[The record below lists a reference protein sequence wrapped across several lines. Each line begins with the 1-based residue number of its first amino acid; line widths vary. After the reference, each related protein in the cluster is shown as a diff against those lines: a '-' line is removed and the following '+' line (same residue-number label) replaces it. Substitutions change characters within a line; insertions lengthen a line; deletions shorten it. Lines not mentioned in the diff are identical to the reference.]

1 MKKRLSDEYLNEVN
15 VQSLEPYNHTIVLE
29 EYNDSWP
36 IVYKYEEKRL
46 LTILGDK
53 IKCIEHV
60 GSTSVPGLCAKPI
73 IDILMV
79 VDDSSSEDDYIRT
92 FKCRL
97 LAKN

>member
-36 IVYKYEEKRL
+36 IVYKYEEKLL
-46 LTILGDK
+46 LTIIGDK

-60 GSTSVPGLCAKPI
+60 WST
-73 IDILMV
+73 
-79 VDDSSSEDDYIRT
+79 
-92 FKCRL
+92 
-97 LAKN
+97 